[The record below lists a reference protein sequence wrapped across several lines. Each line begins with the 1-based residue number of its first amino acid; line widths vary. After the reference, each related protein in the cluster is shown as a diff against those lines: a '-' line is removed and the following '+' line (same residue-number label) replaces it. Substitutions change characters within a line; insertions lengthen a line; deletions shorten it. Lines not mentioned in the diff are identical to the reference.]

1 MKKVFYTIA
10 FTLMLFLF
18 YSEVVVYAGGSDP
31 GGGLVDKLV
40 TGEKIKVELDGTI
53 RVTNYD
59 RIATSTTRYGTIG
72 YTVKRSDAAIGKT
85 DSFML
90 PLTAV
95 TTIKNENDGKPIP
108 EHPEIAEGYMLSI
121 DKLESGKL
129 YDQADRYYSEWA
141 ENLYKGSK
149 VYLDGVMVVK
159 ENNRISGSIE
169 FSGGKYVKSGRV
181 YLTFEDIRD
190 ARAWRDKNVLI
201 THFNKEV
208 YLPPITT
215 DIGFIDAEL
224 TATANPGIVQQGV
237 TTSVQVTLD
246 SSESRARYKTL
257 DMPAMKDAEITSR
270 RFWVLSDGVYK
281 EVAQEG
287 GIAIFNVDNVTSQ
300 TVLTCRVR
308 VYSKELADLGLENI
322 PYLDEETKLIYLGQ
336 QGTSNAQ
343 CNLGADQR
351 GSEKFNVLQGI
362 PTTETLY
369 ANITTEE
376 YLLDLSTAR
385 VAGTRNYAVS
395 VTRNY
400 NLQWQENGVTR
411 TSIVPVTLNYV
422 DENGNGEIE
431 RNYVYH
437 VIDAM
442 GLYGIDRVEIKNG
455 CLPGGSVTIKPSNGY
470 KLPAIEVLS
479 NKNLDN
485 HIKDPEYKK
494 VVTLEPITI
503 KGGDSKPSVP
513 RVTKAEWREYAEAA
527 VGKVQVR
534 NDKLIIDGYTVLDDR
549 WDENGNSPDP
559 NEIPKADMVG
569 NDILFKS
576 GIQIDAKTLNGD
588 YGSTGLVYYTL
599 QPNSINAT
607 QNQRV
612 EGIRVNNVIVHT
624 PVVCDPTITS
634 DTTYNQEIKPD
645 STRAAM
651 ILGRTTQLNFPTIGK
666 YINKKGYTGA
676 DLRKYTQERIVKFP
690 FDVYINKEFYKA
702 GTEYHMPMGVDTID
716 VTVPTWV
723 DENNYEVECRAIA
736 INSPGNANLRQDLAN
751 ISYTNYIAEKKIPVR
766 VIGRIYGFKL
776 TDINDYPDW
785 AGVFRTD
792 ANTSKHS
799 GNYYWVGGIDQDGQV
814 RGNKEQF
821 TLPVLN
827 GSHTTK
833 TNLGVIKKGYKFK
846 YDFTTIGNYFND
858 KDCVRIKPTF
868 YYVKKDGT
876 GKQEVDLWYTEKVNG
891 INKVIKVGS
900 NTDINNIRNI
910 VLGEP
915 YRNVPD
921 VELNDTSR
929 ILGITKNE
937 FTNQKAKLGSF
948 GDIILTKPLRTFIG
962 NTSNIPAGVD
972 ADRVKKSVQK
982 WYGEYW
988 IPDNTFACPKGYN
1001 VGNAIGTSIP
1011 NGKEG
1016 FWLKDGY
1023 IIVNFEIET
1032 LKNADIENP
1041 QLSYWN
1047 NPNSNMWKIEGFKYT
1062 KNDSSGKQ
1070 FTLKDGDIIFYYTD
1084 KKSLDDYSSGGTN

>member
-1 MKKVFYTIA
+1 MKKVIYILTI
-10 FTLMLFLF
+10 LFLILNF
-18 YSEVVVYAGGSDP
+18 EIVYAGGVTPPNSNYGYLKD
-31 GGGLVDKLV
+31 GEVMIVDNYNNIFMK
-40 TGEKIKVELDGTI
+40 
-53 RVTNYD
+53 NYD
-59 RIATSTTRYGTIG
+59 LIATTKITYRTLG
-72 YTVKRSDAAIGKT
+72 YTVKNDNATKSVVV
-85 DSFML
+85 
-90 PLTAV
+90 PLTEV
-95 TTIKNENDGKPIP
+95 REVRNEKGGGVNEEDPLV
-108 EHPEIAEGYMLSI
+108 EEGYVLSE
-121 DKLESGKL
+121 DKIESGIL
-129 YDQADRYYSEWA
+129 FDQLEQTYPEWA
-141 ENLYKGSK
+141 KE
-149 VYLDGVMVVK
+149 VYNNGGNVFLDGVMTI
-159 ENNRISGSIE
+159 NRYGNILGELKQI
-169 FSGGKYVKSGRV
+169 GGKYVGSGDV
-181 YLTFEDIRD
+181 YYTANQIKKPKGGITWKDPDSLD
-190 ARAWRDKNVLI
+190 
-201 THFNKEV
+201 THFNKEAR
-208 YLPPITT
+208 LRKLNTN
-215 DIGFIDAEL
+215 IGFIEATL

-237 TTSVQVTLD
+237 TTSVEVTLD
-246 SSESRARYKTL
+246 SSESRARYKKK
-257 DMPAMKDAEITSR
+257 DMPEMADADITSR
-270 RFWVLSDGVYK
+270 RFWVLSDGVYE

-287 GIAIFNVDNVTSQ
+287 DKVTIQVDNVTSNA
-300 TVLTCRVR
+300 VLTCRVR
-308 VYSKELADLGLENI
+308 VYSKELADLNDENI
-322 PYLDEETKLIYLGQ
+322 PYQDEETVLIYLGQ

-343 CNLGADQR
+343 CNLSADQR

-362 PTTETLY
+362 PTTESLY
-369 ANITTEE
+369 ANIKTEE
-376 YLLDLSTAR
+376 YLLDLRTTKVTGSRSYPIT
-385 VAGTRNYAVS
+385 
-395 VTRNY
+395 VTRSY
-400 NLQWQENGVTR
+400 NLQWQENGVNR
-411 TSIVPVTLNYV
+411 TSVESITHTYDNEDAIV
-422 DENGNGEIE
+422 
-431 RNYVYH
+431 RNYDYH
-437 VIDAM
+437 IIDTM
-442 GLYGIDRVEIKNG
+442 GLYGIDRVEIKNAS
-455 CLPGGSVTIKPSNGY
+455 LPGESVTIKPSNGY
-470 KLPAIEVLS
+470 KLPSIDVWS
-479 NKNLDN
+479 NRDIDE
-485 HIKDPEYKK
+485 HIKDPEYKN
-494 VVTLEPITI
+494 VTLPSRTI
-503 KGGDSKPSVP
+503 NGGDSKPPLPNV
-513 RVTKAEWREYAEAA
+513 KKEEWLGDAEAA
-527 VGKVQVR
+527 VGKIQVR
-534 NDKLIIDGYTVLDDR
+534 NDKFVIDGYTVLDDR
-549 WDENGNSPDP
+549 WDDNGNSPDP
-559 NEIPKADMVG
+559 NELPKADMVG
-569 NDILFKS
+569 NDVLFKS
-576 GIQIDAKTLNGD
+576 GLQIDAKTLNGD
-588 YGSTGLVYYTL
+588 YGSTGSVYYTL

-634 DTTYNQEIKPD
+634 DTTHNQEIKPD
-645 STRAAM
+645 NTRAAM

-676 DLRKYTQERIVKFP
+676 DLKKYTQDRIVKFP

-702 GTEYHMPMGVDTID
+702 GKEYHMPVGVDTID

-723 DENNYEVECRAIA
+723 DENNYEVECRAIT
-736 INSPGNANLRQDLAN
+736 INSPGNANLKQDLAN
-751 ISYTNYIAEKKIPVR
+751 ISYANYIAEKKIPVR

-792 ANTSKHS
+792 TNSSKHS
-799 GNYYWVGGIDQDGQV
+799 DNYYWVGGIDQDGQV

-833 TNLGVIKKGYKFK
+833 TNLGVIKKGYKIK
-846 YDFTTIGNYFND
+846 YDLTTIGNYFND

-900 NTDINNIRNI
+900 KTDISSIRNI

-921 VELNDTSR
+921 EELKDTSR

-937 FTNQKAKLGSF
+937 FTNQKAKMGSF

-1001 VGNAIGTSIP
+1001 VGNALGTSVP

-1032 LKNADIENP
+1032 LKNADIANP

-1047 NPNSNMWKIEGFKYT
+1047 NPNANMWKMEGFNYT
-1062 KNDSSGKQ
+1062 KSDSSGKQ
-1070 FTLKDGDIIFYYTD
+1070 FSLKDGDVIFYYTD